1 MSAPSLRTRVDEYLA
16 LRRSLGFTLRRDG
29 LILHQFVGHCEAAG
43 IATITTEAAVGWA
56 KLPQD
61 GSASWW
67 AWRLSIV
74 RVFAKHLQ
82 AIDPATEVP
91 PTGVFPAAKQRI
103 VPYPYTEA
111 DIVNLMAAADHLRY
125 PLHAATY
132 RSLIGLLAVTG
143 MRIGEAIA
151 LTQGDVSL
159 DTGVIAIR
167 NGKFAKSR
175 EVPLHASTVAAL
187 QDYGRIRNQCC
198 PDPAVPSFFVN
209 IKGTRLDY
217 NRVQPV
223 FARLCRQ
230 VGLVARSECCRPRI
244 HDLRHRFAIT
254 TLLNWYRCGA
264 DVEVML
270 PLLSTFMGHTEP
282 KWTYWYLTATPEL
295 LAIVGERVE
304 AVLGD
309 LP

>member
-1 MSAPSLRTRVDEYLA
+1 MSGPGMRTRVDEYLA

-29 LILHQFVGHCEAAG
+29 LILHQFADYCETAG
-43 IATITTEAAVGWA
+43 IVTITTAAALAWA
-56 KLPQD
+56 QLPGGD
-61 GSASWW
+61 STNWW

-74 RVFAKHLQ
+74 RVFARHLQ

-91 PTGVFPAAKQRI
+91 PTGVFPTTKQRI
-103 VPYPYTEA
+103 IPYPYSEA
-111 DIVNLMAAADHLRY
+111 DIVKLMEAAGRLRY

-132 RSLIGLLAVTG
+132 RSLIGLLAVSG

-151 LTQGDVSL
+151 LDRSDISFDSGLMV
-159 DTGVIAIR
+159 IR

-175 EVPLHASTVAAL
+175 ELPLHASTLTAL
-187 QDYGRIRNQCC
+187 RDYAHRRDELC
-198 PDPAVPSFFVN
+198 PAPTTPSFFVSVA
-209 IKGTRLDY
+209 GTRLDY
-217 NRVQPV
+217 TRVQPV

-230 VGLVARSECCRPRI
+230 VGLVARSERCRPRI

-254 TLLNWYRCGA
+254 TLLRWYRCGA
-264 DVEVML
+264 DVQVLL
-270 PLLSTFMGHTEP
+270 PLLSTYMGHTEP

-295 LAIVGERVE
+295 LTLVGERVE
-304 AVLGD
+304 ALLGD